1 MHSYTAL
8 ESIAHQRR
16 AALAAEAELHRLGRP
31 ARRRRRAVAHR
42 GWLHHLPREP
52 LMSARA

>member
-1 MHSYTAL
+1 MHSYSAL

-31 ARRRRRAVAHR
+31 ARRRRRAAAHG

-52 LMSARA
+52 LVSVGA